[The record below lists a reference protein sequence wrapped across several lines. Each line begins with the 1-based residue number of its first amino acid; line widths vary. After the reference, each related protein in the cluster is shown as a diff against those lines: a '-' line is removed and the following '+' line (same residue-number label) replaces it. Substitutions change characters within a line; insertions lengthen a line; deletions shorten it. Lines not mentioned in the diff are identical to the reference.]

1 MNIQVAILLV
11 SGFINLVMSVFIFS
25 RGIKN
30 KVNLYFSLL
39 TFFNFL
45 WAVSLLV
52 FDFVD
57 SEDLLKLSASLPYT
71 AAWLI
76 AIYLFYFSV
85 EFPYRIFDL
94 SKLYKWIINS
104 ITFVVVIYTTVFY
117 RFFVPNVAIVPEHIA
132 YYRTD
137 FYIVYTIF
145 FAFFMLLTI
154 FIFIKKY
161 NLAEGIAKI
170 QLRLML
176 ITVILGIVFGSYFDL
191 FLIYFD
197 IFRWIYL
204 GPLFTLFINFAA
216 FYSIF
221 LLNKNAK

>member
-145 FAFFMLLTI
+145 FAFSC
-154 FIFIKKY
+154 Y
-161 NLAEGIAKI
+161 
-170 QLRLML
+170 
-176 ITVILGIVFGSYFDL
+176 
-191 FLIYFD
+191 
-197 IFRWIYL
+197 
-204 GPLFTLFINFAA
+204 
-216 FYSIF
+216 
-221 LLNKNAK
+221 